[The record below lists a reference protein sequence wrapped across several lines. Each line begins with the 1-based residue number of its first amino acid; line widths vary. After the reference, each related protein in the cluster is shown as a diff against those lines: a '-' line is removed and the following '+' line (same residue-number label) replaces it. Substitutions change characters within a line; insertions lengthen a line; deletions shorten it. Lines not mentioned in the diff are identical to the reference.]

1 MATIRW
7 TPSFLKG
14 SFGVFSCLLILVI
27 GQSPFQR
34 KSGYTLAFPARISL
48 CGRVQKKRNLDNT
61 VYYHKSISYHD
72 RPRATLL
79 IRTIQKNDSNDDG
92 SEQRRPGEEGILSR
106 FISPKID
113 DRGLPF
119 ADALTTQVVGPSLQV
134 FWLALNHAP
143 SPTWLKPLM
152 TSAVVFLPSRG
163 SLVAPTLIH
172 GAGLA
177 SCWIAGAL
185 AAKAYEQ
192 EAFDISA
199 NGGSYG
205 EVLNRLFKAGAF
217 AVGIL
222 ILCTQVDLFLEFGGR
237 YIQLGESEETDIRL
251 LSAYAEIINDI
262 VFEGLTISAM
272 RIYLASRSKQ

>member
-7 TPSFLKG
+7 IPSFLKG
-14 SFGVFSCLLILVI
+14 SFGVNFCLLILVI

-34 KSGYTLAFPARISL
+34 ESGYTLAFPARISL

-61 VYYHKSISYHD
+61 VYHKSISYHG

-79 IRTIQKNDSNDDG
+79 IRAIQKNDSNDDG
-92 SEQRRPGEEGILSR
+92 SEQRSNEEGILSR

-163 SLVAPTLIH
+163 TLVAPTLIH

-185 AAKAYEQ
+185 AAKAYER
-192 EAFDISA
+192 EAFDISV
-199 NGGSYG
+199 NGGSYFD
-205 EVLNRLFKAGAF
+205 VLNRLFKAGAF